1 MKKTIL
7 LSLMA
12 SSLLAEDDGVF
23 MSVGYQIG
31 EAAQMVKNTGE
42 IQKVSN
48 AYENLN
54 NLLTRY
60 NELKQTAS
68 STNSST
74 AQAVDNLKESAS
86 RLKTT
91 PNTANQA
98 VSSALSSA
106 VAMWQVIASNL
117 ANNSLPTDK
126 YNEINTISQSLQ
138 NTLENKNTANNNIT
152 IENDYEQLLTQASTI
167 ISTLQSQCPGIDGGN
182 GKPWG
187 INASGNACNI
197 FGSTFSAINS
207 MINSAK
213 KAAEQ
218 ARRTAPEGPNQQ
230 SAFNSMINSAKKAAE
245 QARRT
250 APEGP
255 NQQSAFTDAD
265 FTKNLNQVSSVI
277 NDTISYLKGDNL
289 ATIYNTLQKTP
300 DSKGFHSL
308 VSRSSYSYSLNE
320 TKYSEFQTTT
330 KEFGHNPFRSVGLI
344 NSQSNNGAMN
354 GVGVQLGYKQFFG
367 KNKFFGIRYYAFFD
381 YNHAYI
387 KSNFFNSASN
397 VFTYGAG
404 SDLLLNFINGGSDKN
419 RKVSFGIFGGIALA
433 GTTWLNNQSANLKIT
448 NSAYSAKINNTNF
461 QFLFNT
467 GLRLQGIHHG
477 VELGV
482 KIPTIN
488 TNYYSFMGAK
498 LAFRRLYSVYF
509 NYVLA
514 Y

>member
-12 SSLLAEDDGVF
+12 SSLLAENDGVF

-31 EAAQMVKNTGE
+31 EAVQQVKNTGE

-68 STNSST
+68 NTNSST
-74 AQAVDNLKESAS
+74 AQAIDNLKESAS

-91 PNTANQA
+91 PNSANQA

-106 VAMWQVIASNL
+106 VGMWQVIASNL
-117 ANNSLPTDK
+117 ASGTLPTSEYEK
-126 YNEINTISQSLQ
+126 LKATSQLLQ
-138 NTLENKNTANNNIT
+138 NTLENKNNNLK
-152 IENDYEQLLTQASTI
+152 IENDYDHLLTQASTI

-187 INASGNACNI
+187 INASGNACAI
-197 FGSTFSAINS
+197 FGNTFSAINS
-207 MINSAK
+207 MIDSAK
-213 KAAEQ
+213 KAAAD
-218 ARRTAPEGPNQQ
+218 ARRTSPESQNQP
-230 SAFNSMINSAKKAAE
+230 SAFNN
-245 QARRT
+245 
-250 APEGP
+250 
-255 NQQSAFTDAD
+255 AD
-265 FTKNLNQVSSVI
+265 FNKNLNQVSSVI

-300 DSKGFHSL
+300 DSKGFQSL

-320 TKYSEFQTTT
+320 TQYSEFQTTT

-367 KNKFFGIRYYAFFD
+367 KNKFFGIRYYGFFD

-419 RKVSFGIFGGIALA
+419 RKISFGIFGGIALA
-433 GTTWLNNQSANLKIT
+433 GTTWLNSQLVNLKTTTSIY
-448 NSAYSAKINNTNF
+448 NAKINNTNF

-477 VELGV
+477 IELGV

-498 LAFRRLYSVYF
+498 LAYRRLYSVYF

>member
-68 STNSST
+68 NTDSST
-74 AQAVDNLKESAS
+74 AQAIDNLKESAN

-138 NTLENKNTANNNIT
+138 NTLENKNIANNNIT
-152 IENDYEQLLTQASTI
+152 IENDYDQLLTQASTI
-167 ISTLQSQCPGIDGGN
+167 INTLQSQCPGIDGGN

-197 FGSTFSAINS
+197 FGNTFNAITS
-207 MINSAK
+207 MIDSAK
-213 KAAEQ
+213 KAAAES
-218 ARRTAPEGPNQQ
+218 RRTNDPSQG
-230 SAFNSMINSAKKAAE
+230 
-245 QARRT
+245 T
-250 APEGP
+250 
-255 NQQSAFTDAD
+255 NQQSAFTDAN

-277 NDTISYLKGDNL
+277 NDTISYLKGENL

-300 DSKGFHSL
+300 GSKGFQSL

-320 TKYSEFQTTT
+320 TQYSQFQTTT

-419 RKVSFGIFGGIALA
+419 RKISFGIFGGIALA
-433 GTTWLNNQSANLKIT
+433 GTTWLNSQFVNLKTTTSIY
-448 NSAYSAKINNTNF
+448 NAKINNTNF

>member
-12 SSLLAEDDGVF
+12 SSLLAENDGVF

-31 EAAQMVKNTGE
+31 EAVQQVKNTGE

-68 STNSST
+68 NTDSST
-74 AQAVDNLKESAS
+74 AQAINNLKESAS

-91 PNTANQA
+91 PNSANQA

-106 VAMWQVIASNL
+106 VGMWQVIASNL

-126 YNEINTISQSLQ
+126 YNEINAISQLLQ
-138 NTLENKNTANNNIT
+138 NTLENKNNDLT
-152 IENDYEQLLTQASTI
+152 IGNDYEHLLTQASTI
-167 ISTLQSQCPGIDGGN
+167 INTLQSQCPGIDGGN

-187 INASGNACNI
+187 INASGNACTI
-197 FGSTFSAINS
+197 FGNTFSAITS
-207 MINSAK
+207 MIDSAK
-213 KAAEQ
+213 KAAAE
-218 ARRTAPEGPNQQ
+218 ARRTDPSQPQNQQ
-230 SAFNSMINSAKKAAE
+230 N
-245 QARRT
+245 
-250 APEGP
+250 
-255 NQQSAFTDAD
+255 AFTNAD
-265 FTKNLNQVSSVI
+265 FNKNLNQVSSVI

-320 TKYSEFQTTT
+320 TQYSQFQTTT

-344 NSQSNNGAMN
+344 NSQINNGAMN

-419 RKVSFGIFGGIALA
+419 RKISFGIFGGIALA
-433 GTTWLNNQSANLKIT
+433 GTTWLNSQLVNLKTTTSI
-448 NSAYSAKINNTNF
+448 YSAKINNTNF

-498 LAFRRLYSVYF
+498 LAYRRLYSVYF

>member
-12 SSLLAEDDGVF
+12 SSLFAENDGVF
-23 MSVGYQIG
+23 LSVGYQIG
-31 EAAQMVKNTGE
+31 EAVQQVKNTGE

-68 STNSST
+68 NTDSST
-74 AQAVDNLKESAS
+74 TQAIDNLKESAS

-117 ANNSLPTDK
+117 ASGTLPTDK
-126 YNEINTISQSLQ
+126 YNQINAISQLLQ
-138 NTLENKNTANNNIT
+138 NTLENKNNDLT
-152 IENDYEQLLTQASTI
+152 IGNDYDQLLTQASTI
-167 ISTLQSQCPGIDGGN
+167 ITTLQNQCPGIDGGN

-197 FGSTFSAINS
+197 FGNTFNAINS
-207 MINSAK
+207 MIDSAK
-213 KAAEQ
+213 KAAAQ
-218 ARRTAPEGPNQQ
+218 SRRTDPSQPNQ
-230 SAFNSMINSAKKAAE
+230 SN
-245 QARRT
+245 T
-250 APEGP
+250 
-255 NQQSAFTDAD
+255 FTDAD
-265 FTKNLNQVSSVI
+265 FNKNLNQVSSVI

-289 ATIYNTLQKTP
+289 ATIYNTIQKTP
-300 DSKGFHSL
+300 GSKGFQSL
-308 VSRSSYSYSLNE
+308 VSRSSHSYSLNQ
-320 TKYSEFQTTT
+320 TQYSEFQTTT

-387 KSNFFNSASN
+387 KSSFFNSASN
-397 VFTYGAG
+397 VFTYGTG
-404 SDLLLNFINGGSDKN
+404 SDLLLNFINGGSNQN
-419 RKVSFGIFGGIALA
+419 RKISFGIFGGIALA
-433 GTTWLNNQSANLKIT
+433 GTTWLNSQFVNLKTTTSI
-448 NSAYSAKINNTNF
+448 YSAKINNTNF

-498 LAFRRLYSVYF
+498 LAYRRLYSVYF

>member
-7 LSLMA
+7 LSLMV

-68 STNSST
+68 NTDSST
-74 AQAVDNLKESAS
+74 AQAINNLKESAS
-86 RLKTT
+86 RLKTA
-91 PNTANQA
+91 PNTAKEA

-106 VAMWQVIASNL
+106 VGMWQVIASNL
-117 ANNSLPTDK
+117 ANNSLSSSEYEKLKAT
-126 YNEINTISQSLQ
+126 SQLLQ
-138 NTLENKNTANNNIT
+138 NTLENKNAANNNTT
-152 IENDYEQLLTQASTI
+152 IDNDASKLLDDAKTI
-167 ISTLQSQCPGIDGGN
+167 INTLQSQCPGIDGGN

-197 FGSTFSAINS
+197 FGNTFNAITS
-207 MINSAK
+207 MIDSAK

-218 ARRTAPEGPNQQ
+218 FRRTDPSQGANQQ
-230 SAFNSMINSAKKAAE
+230 NAFSN
-245 QARRT
+245 
-250 APEGP
+250 
-255 NQQSAFTDAD
+255 AD
-265 FTKNLNQVSSVI
+265 FNQNLNQVSSVI

-289 ATIYNTLQKTP
+289 ETIYNAIQKTP
-300 DSKGFHSL
+300 NSKGFQGL

-320 TKYSEFQTTT
+320 TKYSQFQTTT

-367 KNKFFGIRYYAFFD
+367 KSKFFGIRYYAFFD

-404 SDLLLNFINGGSDKN
+404 SDLLLNFINGGSNQN

-433 GTTWLNNQSANLKIT
+433 GTTWLNNQSANLKASSY
-448 NSAYSAKINNTNF
+448 NAKTNNTNF

-498 LAFRRLYSVYF
+498 LAYRRLYSVYF

>member
-12 SSLLAEDDGVF
+12 SSLLAENDGVF

-31 EAAQMVKNTGE
+31 EAVQQVKNTGE

-68 STNSST
+68 NTDSST
-74 AQAVDNLKESAS
+74 TQAINNLKESAS

-91 PNTANQA
+91 PNSANQA

-106 VAMWQVIASNL
+106 VGMWQVIASNL
-117 ANNSLPTDK
+117 ASGTLPTNK
-126 YNEINTISQSLQ
+126 YNEINAISQLLQ
-138 NTLENKNTANNNIT
+138 NTLENKNNELT
-152 IENDYEQLLTQASTI
+152 IGNDYEHLLTQASTI
-167 ISTLQSQCPGIDGGN
+167 INTLQSQCPGIDGGN

-187 INASGNACNI
+187 INASGNACAI
-197 FGSTFSAINS
+197 FGNTFSAITS
-207 MINSAK
+207 MIDSAK
-213 KAAEQ
+213 KAAAE
-218 ARRTAPEGPNQQ
+218 ARRTSPEGPNQQ
-230 SAFNSMINSAKKAAE
+230 N
-245 QARRT
+245 
-250 APEGP
+250 
-255 NQQSAFTDAD
+255 AFTNAD
-265 FTKNLNQVSSVI
+265 FNKNLNQVSSVI

-300 DSKGFHSL
+300 GSKGFHSL

-320 TKYSEFQTTT
+320 TQYSQFQTTT

-367 KNKFFGIRYYAFFD
+367 KNKFFGIRYYGFFD
-381 YNHAYI
+381 YNYAYI

-448 NSAYSAKINNTNF
+448 TSAYSAKINNTNF

-477 VELGV
+477 IELGV

-498 LAFRRLYSVYF
+498 LAYRRLYSVYF

>member
-68 STNSST
+68 NTDSST
-74 AQAVDNLKESAS
+74 AQAIDNLKESAN

-117 ANNSLPTDK
+117 ANGTLPTDK

-138 NTLENKNTANNNIT
+138 NTLENKNTANNNTT
-152 IENDYEQLLTQASTI
+152 IENDYDQLLTQASTI
-167 ISTLQSQCPGIDGGN
+167 INTLQSQCPGIDGGN

-197 FGSTFSAINS
+197 FGNTFNAITS
-207 MINSAK
+207 MIDSAK
-213 KAAEQ
+213 KAAAQ
-218 ARRTAPEGPNQQ
+218 FRRTDPSQGTNQPN
-230 SAFNSMINSAKKAAE
+230 
-245 QARRT
+245 T
-250 APEGP
+250 
-255 NQQSAFTDAD
+255 FTNAD
-265 FTKNLNQVSSVI
+265 FNKNLNQVSSVI
-277 NDTISYLKGDNL
+277 NDTISYLKGENL
-289 ATIYNTLQKTP
+289 ATIYNALQKTP
-300 DSKGFHSL
+300 GSKGFQSL

-330 KEFGHNPFRSVGLI
+330 KEFGNNPFRSVGLI

-419 RKVSFGIFGGIALA
+419 RKISFGIFGGIALA

>member
-12 SSLLAEDDGVF
+12 SSLLAENDGVF

-68 STNSST
+68 NTDSST
-74 AQAVDNLKESAS
+74 AQAIDNLKESAS

-91 PNTANQA
+91 PNTPNQA

-106 VAMWQVIASNL
+106 VGMWQVIASNL
-117 ANNSLPTDK
+117 ASGTLPTDK
-126 YNEINTISQSLQ
+126 YNEINAISQLLQ
-138 NTLENKNTANNNIT
+138 NTLENKNTANNNTT
-152 IENDYEQLLTQASTI
+152 IDNDASKLLDDAKTI

-187 INASGNACNI
+187 INASGNACTI
-197 FGSTFSAINS
+197 FGNTFSAINS
-207 MINSAK
+207 MIDSAK

-218 ARRTAPEGPNQQ
+218 FRRTDPSQPQNQQ
-230 SAFNSMINSAKKAAE
+230 SASPVIDAN
-245 QARRT
+245 
-250 APEGP
+250 
-255 NQQSAFTDAD
+255 FTN
-265 FTKNLNQVSSVI
+265 NLNQVSSVI
-277 NDTISYLKGDNL
+277 EKTISYLKGDNL
-289 ATIYNTLQKTP
+289 ETIYNAIQKTP
-300 DSKGFHSL
+300 NSKGFHSL

-320 TKYSEFQTTT
+320 TQYSQFQTTT

-367 KNKFFGIRYYAFFD
+367 KNKFFGIRYYGFFD
-381 YNHAYI
+381 YNYAYI

-433 GTTWLNNQSANLKIT
+433 GTTWLNNQSANLKTTTSI
-448 NSAYSAKINNTNF
+448 YSAKINNTNF

-477 VELGV
+477 IELGV

-498 LAFRRLYSVYF
+498 LAYRRLYSLYL

>member
-12 SSLLAEDDGVF
+12 SSLLAENDGVF

-42 IQKVSN
+42 IQKISN

-68 STNSST
+68 NTNSST
-74 AQAVDNLKESAS
+74 AQAIDNLKESAN

-117 ANNSLPTDK
+117 ANNSLPTSE
-126 YNEINTISQSLQ
+126 YNKINAISQLLQ
-138 NTLENKNTANNNIT
+138 NTLENKNTANNNTT
-152 IENDYEQLLTQASTI
+152 IDNDASKLLDDAKTI
-167 ISTLQSQCPGIDGGN
+167 ISTLQSQCPSVDGGN

-197 FGSTFSAINS
+197 FGNTFSAINS
-207 MINSAK
+207 MIDSAK
-213 KAAEQ
+213 KAAAES
-218 ARRTAPEGPNQQ
+218 RRTNDPSQG
-230 SAFNSMINSAKKAAE
+230 
-245 QARRT
+245 T
-250 APEGP
+250 
-255 NQQSAFTDAD
+255 NQQSAFTDAN

-277 NDTISYLKGDNL
+277 NDTISYLKGENL

-300 DSKGFHSL
+300 GSKGFQGL

-320 TKYSEFQTTT
+320 TKYSQFQTTT
-330 KEFGHNPFRSVGLI
+330 KEFGNNPFRSVGLI

-387 KSNFFNSASN
+387 KSDFFNSASN

-498 LAFRRLYSVYF
+498 LAYRRLYSVYF

>member
-12 SSLLAEDDGVF
+12 SSLFAEDDGAY

-60 NELKQTAS
+60 NELKQTA
-68 STNSST
+68 TNTDSST
-74 AQAVDNLKESAS
+74 AQAIDNLKESAS

-106 VAMWQVIASNL
+106 VGMWQVIASNL
-117 ANNSLPTDK
+117 ANNSLSTDK
-126 YNEINTISQSLQ
+126 YDKINAISQLLQ
-138 NTLENKNTANNNIT
+138 NTLENKNNDLT
-152 IENDYEQLLTQASTI
+152 IGNDYEHLLTQAGTI
-167 ISTLQSQCPGIDGGN
+167 ITTLQSQCPSVDGDN

-187 INASGNACNI
+187 INASGNACAI
-197 FGSTFSAINS
+197 FGNTFNAITS
-207 MINSAK
+207 MIDSAK
-213 KAAEQ
+213 KAAAE
-218 ARRTAPEGPNQQ
+218 ARRTAPESPNQQ
-230 SAFNSMINSAKKAAE
+230 SAFNN
-245 QARRT
+245 
-250 APEGP
+250 
-255 NQQSAFTDAD
+255 AD

-289 ATIYNTLQKTP
+289 ETIYNAIQKTP
-300 DSKGFHSL
+300 NSKGFQSL

-320 TKYSEFQTTT
+320 TQYSQFQTTT

-367 KNKFFGIRYYAFFD
+367 KNKFFGIRYYGFFD
-381 YNHAYI
+381 YNYAYI

-404 SDLLLNFINGGSDKN
+404 SDLLLNFINGGSDRN

-477 VELGV
+477 IELGV

-498 LAFRRLYSVYF
+498 LAYRRLYSLYL

>member
-7 LSLMA
+7 LSLMV
-12 SSLLAEDDGVF
+12 SSLLAENDGVF

-31 EAAQMVKNTGE
+31 EAVQQVKNTGE

-68 STNSST
+68 NTNSST
-74 AQAVDNLKESAS
+74 TQAIDNLKESAS

-91 PNTANQA
+91 PNSANQA

-106 VAMWQVIASNL
+106 VGMWQVIASNL
-117 ANNSLPTDK
+117 ANNSLSTSEYDK
-126 YNEINTISQSLQ
+126 INAISQLLQ
-138 NTLENKNTANNNIT
+138 NTLNKNNELT
-152 IENDYEQLLTQASTI
+152 IGNDYDQLLTQASTI
-167 ISTLQSQCPGIDGGN
+167 INTLQSQCPGIDGGN

-187 INASGNACNI
+187 INASGNACAI
-197 FGSTFSAINS
+197 FGNTFNAINS
-207 MINSAK
+207 MIDSAK
-213 KAAEQ
+213 KAAAN
-218 ARRTAPEGPNQQ
+218 ARRTSPEHPNQQ
-230 SAFNSMINSAKKAAE
+230 NVFNN
-245 QARRT
+245 
-250 APEGP
+250 
-255 NQQSAFTDAD
+255 AD
-265 FTKNLNQVSSVI
+265 FNKNLNQVSSVI

-320 TKYSEFQTTT
+320 TQYSQFQTTT

-381 YNHAYI
+381 YNYAYI

-498 LAFRRLYSVYF
+498 LAYRRLYSLYL

>member
-12 SSLLAEDDGVF
+12 SSLFAEDDGAY

-68 STNSST
+68 NTNSST
-74 AQAVDNLKESAS
+74 AQAIDNLKESAN

-106 VAMWQVIASNL
+106 VGMWQVIASNL
-117 ANNSLPTDK
+117 ANNSLSTSEYDK
-126 YNEINTISQSLQ
+126 INAISQLLQ
-138 NTLENKNTANNNIT
+138 NTLENKNNNLT
-152 IENDYEQLLTQASTI
+152 IGNDYEHLLTQAGTI
-167 ISTLQSQCPGIDGGN
+167 INTLQSQCPGIDGGN

-187 INASGNACNI
+187 INASGNACAI
-197 FGSTFSAINS
+197 FGNTFNAINS
-207 MINSAK
+207 MIDSAK
-213 KAAEQ
+213 KAAAD
-218 ARRTAPEGPNQQ
+218 ARRTSPE
-230 SAFNSMINSAKKAAE
+230 S
-245 QARRT
+245 
-250 APEGP
+250 P
-255 NQQSAFTDAD
+255 NQQSAFTNAD
-265 FTKNLNQVSSVI
+265 FNKNLNQVSSVI

-289 ATIYNTLQKTP
+289 ETIYNAIQKTP
-300 DSKGFHSL
+300 NSKGFQSL

-320 TKYSEFQTTT
+320 TQYSQFQTTT

-367 KNKFFGIRYYAFFD
+367 KNKFFGIRYYGFFD
-381 YNHAYI
+381 YNYAYI

-404 SDLLLNFINGGSDKN
+404 SDLLLNFINGGSDRN

-477 VELGV
+477 IELGV

-498 LAFRRLYSVYF
+498 LAYRRLYSLYL

>member
-7 LSLMA
+7 LSLMV
-12 SSLLAEDDGVF
+12 SSLLAENDGVF

-31 EAAQMVKNTGE
+31 EAVQQVKNTGE

-68 STNSST
+68 NTNSST
-74 AQAVDNLKESAS
+74 AQAIDNLKESAS

-117 ANNSLPTDK
+117 ASGTLPTSEYDK
-126 YNEINTISQSLQ
+126 IKATSQLLQ
-138 NTLENKNTANNNIT
+138 NTLENKNNDLT
-152 IENDYEQLLTQASTI
+152 IGNDYEHLLTQAGTI
-167 ISTLQSQCPGIDGGN
+167 ITTLQSQCPGIDGGN

-197 FGSTFSAINS
+197 FGNTFNAINS

-213 KAAEQ
+213 KAAAD
-218 ARRTAPEGPNQQ
+218 ARRTAPEGPNQ
-230 SAFNSMINSAKKAAE
+230 
-245 QARRT
+245 
-250 APEGP
+250 P
-255 NQQSAFTDAD
+255 SAFTNAD

-277 NDTISYLKGDNL
+277 DDTISYLKGDNL

-300 DSKGFHSL
+300 DSKGFQSL
-308 VSRSSYSYSLNE
+308 VSRSSYSYSINE
-320 TKYSEFQTTT
+320 TQYSQFQTTT

-433 GTTWLNNQSANLKIT
+433 GTTWLNSQLVNLKTTTSIY
-448 NSAYSAKINNTNF
+448 NAKINNTNF

>member
-7 LSLMA
+7 LSLMI
-12 SSLLAEDDGVF
+12 SSLFAEDDGAY

-68 STNSST
+68 NTDSST
-74 AQAVDNLKESAS
+74 AQAIDNLEKSAS

-106 VAMWQVIASNL
+106 VGMWQVIASNL
-117 ANNSLPTDK
+117 ANNSLSTSE
-126 YNEINTISQSLQ
+126 YNKINAISQLLQ
-138 NTLENKNTANNNIT
+138 NTLENKNNGLK
-152 IENDYEQLLTQASTI
+152 IENDYDQLLTQASTI

-182 GKPWG
+182 GTPWG
-187 INASGNACNI
+187 INASGNACAI
-197 FGSTFSAINS
+197 FGNTFSAITS
-207 MINSAK
+207 MIDSAK
-213 KAAEQ
+213 KAAAE
-218 ARRTAPEGPNQQ
+218 ARRTSPEGPNQQ
-230 SAFNSMINSAKKAAE
+230 N
-245 QARRT
+245 
-250 APEGP
+250 
-255 NQQSAFTDAD
+255 AFTNAD

-289 ATIYNTLQKTP
+289 ETIYNTIQKTP
-300 DSKGFHSL
+300 NSKRFQSL

-320 TKYSEFQTTT
+320 TQYSQFQTTT

-367 KNKFFGIRYYAFFD
+367 KNKFFGIRYYGFFD
-381 YNHAYI
+381 YNYAYI

-404 SDLLLNFINGGSDKN
+404 SDLLLNFINGGSDRN

-477 VELGV
+477 IELGV

-498 LAFRRLYSVYF
+498 LAYRRLYSLYL

>member
-7 LSLMA
+7 LSLVA
-12 SSLLAEDDGVF
+12 SSLFAENDGVF

-42 IQKVSN
+42 IQKLSDT
-48 AYENLN
+48 YENLD

-60 NELKQTAS
+60 NELKQTATNTDS
-68 STNSST
+68 STT
-74 AQAVDNLKESAS
+74 QAINNLKQSAD

-106 VAMWQVIASNL
+106 VGMWQVIASNL
-117 ANNSLPTDK
+117 ANGTLSTSEYDK
-126 YNEINTISQSLQ
+126 INAISQLLQ
-138 NTLENKNTANNNIT
+138 NTLENKNNDLK
-152 IENDYEQLLTQASTI
+152 IENDYDQLLTQASTI

-187 INASGNACNI
+187 INASGNACTI
-197 FGSTFSAINS
+197 FGNTFNAINS
-207 MINSAK
+207 MISSAK
-213 KAAEQ
+213 KAAAE
-218 ARRTAPEGPNQQ
+218 ARRTSPDNQNTPT
-230 SAFNSMINSAKKAAE
+230 AIN
-245 QARRT
+245 
-250 APEGP
+250 P
-255 NQQSAFTDAD
+255 D

-300 DSKGFHSL
+300 DSKGFQSL

-320 TKYSEFQTTT
+320 TQYSQFQTTT

-419 RKVSFGIFGGIALA
+419 RKISFGIFGGIALA
-433 GTTWLNNQSANLKIT
+433 GTTWLNSQLVNLKTTTSIY
-448 NSAYSAKINNTNF
+448 NAKINNTNF

-477 VELGV
+477 IELGV

-488 TNYYSFMGAK
+488 TNYYSFLGAK
-498 LAFRRLYSVYF
+498 LAYRRLYSVYL

>member
-7 LSLMA
+7 LPLMA
-12 SSLLAEDDGVF
+12 SSLLAENDGVF

-31 EAAQMVKNTGE
+31 EAVQQVKNTGE

-68 STNSST
+68 NTNSST
-74 AQAVDNLKESAS
+74 AQAIDNLKESAK

-91 PNTANQA
+91 PNSANQA

-106 VAMWQVIASNL
+106 VGMWQVIASNL
-117 ANNSLPTDK
+117 ANGTLPTDK
-126 YNEINTISQSLQ
+126 YNEINAISQLLQ
-138 NTLENKNTANNNIT
+138 NTLENKNNNTT
-152 IENDYEQLLTQASTI
+152 IDNDYEHLLTQANTI

-187 INASGNACNI
+187 INASGNACAI
-197 FGSTFSAINS
+197 FGNTFSAINS
-207 MINSAK
+207 MIDSAK
-213 KAAEQ
+213 KAAAD
-218 ARRTAPEGPNQQ
+218 ARRTDPENPNQP
-230 SAFNSMINSAKKAAE
+230 STFNN
-245 QARRT
+245 
-250 APEGP
+250 
-255 NQQSAFTDAD
+255 AD
-265 FTKNLNQVSSVI
+265 FNKNLNQVSGVI

-300 DSKGFHSL
+300 DSKGFQSL
-308 VSRSSYSYSLNE
+308 VSRSSYSYSINE
-320 TKYSEFQTTT
+320 TQYSEFQTTT

-419 RKVSFGIFGGIALA
+419 RKISFGIFGGIALA

-498 LAFRRLYSVYF
+498 LAYRRLYSVYF

>member
-7 LSLMA
+7 LPLMA
-12 SSLLAEDDGVF
+12 SSLLAENDGVF

-31 EAAQMVKNTGE
+31 EAVQQVKNTGE

-68 STNSST
+68 NTNSST
-74 AQAVDNLKESAS
+74 AQAIDNLKESAS

-91 PNTANQA
+91 PNSANQA

-106 VAMWQVIASNL
+106 VGMWQVIASNL
-117 ANNSLPTDK
+117 ANNSLSTSE
-126 YNEINTISQSLQ
+126 YNKINAISQLLQ
-138 NTLENKNTANNNIT
+138 NTLENKNNELT
-152 IENDYEQLLTQASTI
+152 IGNDYEHLLGQASTI
-167 ISTLQSQCPGIDGGN
+167 INTLQSQCPGIDGGN

-187 INASGNACNI
+187 INASGNACAI
-197 FGSTFSAINS
+197 FGNTFSAITS
-207 MINSAK
+207 MIDSAK
-213 KAAEQ
+213 EAAEQ
-218 ARRTAPEGPNQQ
+218 FRRTDPSQPQNQ
-230 SAFNSMINSAKKAAE
+230 
-245 QARRT
+245 
-250 APEGP
+250 P
-255 NQQSAFTDAD
+255 SAFTNAD
-265 FTKNLNQVSSVI
+265 FNKNLNQVSSVI

-300 DSKGFHSL
+300 DSKGFQSL

-320 TKYSEFQTTT
+320 TQYSQFQTTT

-381 YNHAYI
+381 YNYAYI

-477 VELGV
+477 IELGV

-498 LAFRRLYSVYF
+498 LAYRRLYSVYF

>member
-7 LSLMA
+7 LSLMV
-12 SSLLAEDDGVF
+12 SYLLAENDGVF

-31 EAAQMVKNTGE
+31 EAVQQVKNTGE

-68 STNSST
+68 NTNSST
-74 AQAVDNLKESAS
+74 AQAIDNLKESAK

-91 PNTANQA
+91 PNSANQA

-106 VAMWQVIASNL
+106 VGMWQVIASNL
-117 ANNSLPTDK
+117 ANNSLSTSEYDK
-126 YNEINTISQSLQ
+126 INAISQLLQ
-138 NTLENKNTANNNIT
+138 NTLENKNNDLK
-152 IENDYEQLLTQASTI
+152 IENDYEHLLTQASTI
-167 ISTLQSQCPGIDGGN
+167 INTLQSQCPGIDGGN

-187 INASGNACNI
+187 INASGNACAI
-197 FGSTFSAINS
+197 FGNTFNAITS
-207 MINSAK
+207 MIDSAK
-213 KAAEQ
+213 KAAAD
-218 ARRTAPEGPNQQ
+218 ARRAAPEGL
-230 SAFNSMINSAKKAAE
+230 
-245 QARRT
+245 
-250 APEGP
+250 
-255 NQQSAFTDAD
+255 NQQSAFTNAD
-265 FTKNLNQVSSVI
+265 FNKNLNQVSSVI

-320 TKYSEFQTTT
+320 TQYSQFQTTT

-367 KNKFFGIRYYAFFD
+367 KNKFFGIRYYGFFD
-381 YNHAYI
+381 YNYAYI

-404 SDLLLNFINGGSDKN
+404 SDLLLNVINGGSDKN

-498 LAFRRLYSVYF
+498 LAYRRLYSVYF

>member
-7 LSLMA
+7 FSLMV

-68 STNSST
+68 NTNSST
-74 AQAVDNLKESAS
+74 AQAIDNLKESAN

-117 ANNSLPTDK
+117 ANNSLPASEYEKLKAT
-126 YNEINTISQSLQ
+126 SQLLQ
-138 NTLENKNTANNNIT
+138 NTLENKNNELT
-152 IENDYEQLLTQASTI
+152 IGNDYDQLLTQASTI
-167 ISTLQSQCPGIDGGN
+167 INTLQSQCPKIDGGN

-197 FGSTFSAINS
+197 FGNTFSAITS

-213 KAAEQ
+213 KTAEQ
-218 ARRTAPEGPNQQ
+218 SRRTDPEKPNQ
-230 SAFNSMINSAKKAAE
+230 
-245 QARRT
+245 
-250 APEGP
+250 P
-255 NQQSAFTDAD
+255 NTFTNAD
-265 FTKNLNQVSSVI
+265 FNKNLNQVSSVI
-277 NDTISYLKGDNL
+277 EKTISYLKGENL
-289 ATIYNTLQKTP
+289 ETIYNTLQKTP
-300 DSKGFHSL
+300 GSKGFQSL

-320 TKYSEFQTTT
+320 TQYSQFQTTT

-404 SDLLLNFINGGSDKN
+404 SDLLLNFINGGSNQN

-433 GTTWLNNQSANLKIT
+433 GTTWLNSQFMNLKTTTSIY
-448 NSAYSAKINNTNF
+448 NAKINNTNF

>member
-12 SSLLAEDDGVF
+12 SSLFAEDDGAF

-68 STNSST
+68 NTNSST
-74 AQAVDNLKESAS
+74 AQAIDNLKESAS

-106 VAMWQVIASNL
+106 VGMWQVIASNL
-117 ANNSLPTDK
+117 ASGTLPTDK
-126 YNEINTISQSLQ
+126 YNQINAISQLLQ
-138 NTLENKNTANNNIT
+138 NTLENKNNDLK
-152 IENDYEQLLTQASTI
+152 IENDYDHLLTQASTI
-167 ISTLQSQCPGIDGGN
+167 INTLQSQCPGIDGGN

-187 INASGNACNI
+187 INASGNACAI
-197 FGSTFSAINS
+197 FGNTFNAITS
-207 MINSAK
+207 MIDSAK
-213 KAAEQ
+213 KAAAE
-218 ARRTAPEGPNQQ
+218 ARRTAPG
-230 SAFNSMINSAKKAAE
+230 
-245 QARRT
+245 
-250 APEGP
+250 GP
-255 NQQSAFTDAD
+255 NQQSAFTNAD

-289 ATIYNTLQKTP
+289 ETIYNTIQKTP
-300 DSKGFHSL
+300 NSKGFQSL

-320 TKYSEFQTTT
+320 TQYSQFQTTT

-367 KNKFFGIRYYAFFD
+367 KNKFFGIRYYGFFD
-381 YNHAYI
+381 YNYAYI

-404 SDLLLNFINGGSDKN
+404 SDLLLNFINGGSDRN

-477 VELGV
+477 IELGV

-498 LAFRRLYSVYF
+498 LAYRRLYSLYL

>member
-7 LSLMA
+7 LPLMA
-12 SSLLAEDDGVF
+12 SSLLAENDGVF

-31 EAAQMVKNTGE
+31 EAVQQVKNTGE

-68 STNSST
+68 NTNSST
-74 AQAVDNLKESAS
+74 AQAIDNLKESAN

-106 VAMWQVIASNL
+106 VGMWQVIASNL
-117 ANNSLPTDK
+117 ANGTLPTDK

-138 NTLENKNTANNNIT
+138 NTLENKNTANNNTT
-152 IENDYEQLLTQASTI
+152 IENDYDQLLTQASTI
-167 ISTLQSQCPGIDGGN
+167 INTLQSQCPGIDGGN

-187 INASGNACNI
+187 INASGNACAI
-197 FGSTFSAINS
+197 FGNTFSAINS
-207 MINSAK
+207 MIDSAK
-213 KAAEQ
+213 KAAAK
-218 ARRTAPEGPNQQ
+218 ARRTAPSQGTNQ
-230 SAFNSMINSAKKAAE
+230 SN
-245 QARRT
+245 T
-250 APEGP
+250 
-255 NQQSAFTDAD
+255 FTDAD
-265 FTKNLNQVSSVI
+265 FNKNLNQVSSVI
-277 NDTISYLKGDNL
+277 NDTISYLKGENL

-300 DSKGFHSL
+300 GSKGFQSL

-330 KEFGHNPFRSVGLI
+330 KEFGNNPFRSVGLI

-419 RKVSFGIFGGIALA
+419 RKISFGIFGGIALA
-433 GTTWLNNQSANLKIT
+433 GTTWLNSQSANLKIT

>member
-12 SSLLAEDDGVF
+12 SSLLAENDGVF

-31 EAAQMVKNTGE
+31 EAVQQVKNTGE

-68 STNSST
+68 NTNSST
-74 AQAVDNLKESAS
+74 AQAIDNLKESAS

-91 PNTANQA
+91 PNSANQA

-106 VAMWQVIASNL
+106 VGMWQVIASNL
-117 ANNSLPTDK
+117 ANGTLPTDK
-126 YNEINTISQSLQ
+126 YNEINAISQLLQ
-138 NTLENKNTANNNIT
+138 NTLENKNNDLK

-167 ISTLQSQCPGIDGGN
+167 INTLQSQCPGIDGGN

-187 INASGNACNI
+187 INASGNACAI
-197 FGSTFSAINS
+197 FGSTFNAINS
-207 MINSAK
+207 MISSAK
-213 KAAEQ
+213 EAAAE
-218 ARRTAPEGPNQQ
+218 ARRTSPEGPNQ
-230 SAFNSMINSAKKAAE
+230 
-245 QARRT
+245 
-250 APEGP
+250 P
-255 NQQSAFTDAD
+255 SAFTNAD

-320 TKYSEFQTTT
+320 TQYSQFQTTT

-433 GTTWLNNQSANLKIT
+433 GTTWLNSQLVNLKTTTSIY
-448 NSAYSAKINNTNF
+448 NAKINNTNF

-477 VELGV
+477 IELGV

-498 LAFRRLYSVYF
+498 LAYRRLYSVYF

>member
-7 LSLMA
+7 LPLMA
-12 SSLLAEDDGVF
+12 SSLFAENDGVF

-31 EAAQMVKNTGE
+31 EAVQQVKNTGE

-48 AYENLN
+48 TYENLN

-68 STNSST
+68 NTDSST
-74 AQAVDNLKESAS
+74 AQAIDNLKESAN
-86 RLKTT
+86 RLKMT
-91 PNTANQA
+91 PNSANQA
-98 VSSALSSA
+98 VSQALSSA
-106 VAMWQVIASNL
+106 VGMWQVIASNL
-117 ANNSLPTDK
+117 ANNSLSASEYEKLKAT
-126 YNEINTISQSLQ
+126 SQLLQ
-138 NTLENKNTANNNIT
+138 NTLENKNTANNNTT
-152 IENDYEQLLTQASTI
+152 IDNDYEQLLTQASTI
-167 ISTLQSQCPGIDGGN
+167 ISTLQTQCPGIDGGN

-187 INASGNACNI
+187 INASGNACAI
-197 FGSTFSAINS
+197 FGSTFNAITS
-207 MINSAK
+207 MIDSAK

-218 ARRTAPEGPNQQ
+218 ARRTSPEAPNQ
-230 SAFNSMINSAKKAAE
+230 
-245 QARRT
+245 
-250 APEGP
+250 P
-255 NQQSAFTDAD
+255 SAFTNAD

-300 DSKGFHSL
+300 GSKGLNL

-320 TKYSEFQTTT
+320 TQYSEFQTTT

-344 NSQSNNGAMN
+344 NFQSSNGAMN

-433 GTTWLNNQSANLKIT
+433 GTTWLNSQSANLKIT

-477 VELGV
+477 IELGV

-498 LAFRRLYSVYF
+498 LAYRRLYSVYF

>member
-12 SSLLAEDDGVF
+12 SSLLAENDGVF

-31 EAAQMVKNTGE
+31 EAVQQVKNTGE

-68 STNSST
+68 NTNSST
-74 AQAVDNLKESAS
+74 AQAIDNLKESAS

-106 VAMWQVIASNL
+106 VGMWQVIASNL
-117 ANNSLPTDK
+117 ASGTLPTDK
-126 YNEINTISQSLQ
+126 YNKINAISQLLQ
-138 NTLENKNTANNNIT
+138 NTLENKNNDLKV
-152 IENDYEQLLTQASTI
+152 ENDYDHLLTQASTI
-167 ISTLQSQCPGIDGGN
+167 INTLQTQCPGIDGGN

-197 FGSTFSAINS
+197 FGSTFNAINS
-207 MINSAK
+207 MIDSAK

-218 ARRTAPEGPNQQ
+218 FRRTDPSQPQNQQ
-230 SAFNSMINSAKKAAE
+230 N
-245 QARRT
+245 
-250 APEGP
+250 
-255 NQQSAFTDAD
+255 AFTNAD
-265 FTKNLNQVSSVI
+265 FNKNLNQVSSVI

-289 ATIYNTLQKTP
+289 ETIYNTLQKTP

-320 TKYSEFQTTT
+320 TQYSQFQTTT

-433 GTTWLNNQSANLKIT
+433 GTTWLNSQFMNLKTTTSIY
-448 NSAYSAKINNTNF
+448 NAKINNTNF

-498 LAFRRLYSVYF
+498 LAYRRLYSVYF

>member
-12 SSLLAEDDGVF
+12 SSLLAENDGVF

-31 EAAQMVKNTGE
+31 EAVQQVKNTGE

-68 STNSST
+68 STDSST
-74 AQAVDNLKESAS
+74 AQAINNLKESAS

-106 VAMWQVIASNL
+106 VGMWQVIASNL
-117 ANNSLPTDK
+117 ANGTLPTDK
-126 YNEINTISQSLQ
+126 YNEINTISQLLQ
-138 NTLENKNTANNNIT
+138 NTLENKNNELT
-152 IENDYEQLLTQASTI
+152 IANDYDQLLGQAKTI

-197 FGSTFSAINS
+197 FGNTFSAINS
-207 MINSAK
+207 MIDSAK
-213 KAAEQ
+213 KAAAE
-218 ARRTAPEGPNQQ
+218 ARRTSPENLNQ
-230 SAFNSMINSAKKAAE
+230 
-245 QARRT
+245 
-250 APEGP
+250 P
-255 NQQSAFTDAD
+255 SAFTDAD
-265 FTKNLNQVSSVI
+265 FNKNLNQVSSVI

-300 DSKGFHSL
+300 DSKGFQSL

-320 TKYSEFQTTT
+320 TQYSQFQTTT

-344 NSQSNNGAMN
+344 NSQSDNGAMN

-387 KSNFFNSASN
+387 KSDFFNSASN

-419 RKVSFGIFGGIALA
+419 RKISFGIFGGIALA
-433 GTTWLNNQSANLKIT
+433 GTTWLNSQFVNLKTTTSIY
-448 NSAYSAKINNTNF
+448 NAKINNTNF

-477 VELGV
+477 IELGV

-498 LAFRRLYSVYF
+498 LAYRRLYSVYF

>member
-7 LSLMA
+7 LSLMV

-31 EAAQMVKNTGE
+31 EAVQQVKNTGE

-68 STNSST
+68 NTDSST
-74 AQAVDNLKESAS
+74 AQAIDNLKESAS

-106 VAMWQVIASNL
+106 VGMWQVIASNL
-117 ANNSLPTDK
+117 ASGTLPTDK
-126 YNEINTISQSLQ
+126 YNQINAISQLLQ
-138 NTLENKNTANNNIT
+138 NTLENKNNDLT
-152 IENDYEQLLTQASTI
+152 IANDYEQLLTQASTI
-167 ISTLQSQCPGIDGGN
+167 INTLQSQCPGIDGGN

-187 INASGNACNI
+187 INASGNACTI
-197 FGSTFSAINS
+197 FGSTFSAITS
-207 MINSAK
+207 MIDSAK
-213 KAAEQ
+213 KAAAE
-218 ARRTAPEGPNQQ
+218 ARRTSPDNQNTPT
-230 SAFNSMINSAKKAAE
+230 AIN
-245 QARRT
+245 
-250 APEGP
+250 P
-255 NQQSAFTDAD
+255 D

-300 DSKGFHSL
+300 DSKGFQSL

-320 TKYSEFQTTT
+320 TQYSQFQTTT

-433 GTTWLNNQSANLKIT
+433 GTTWLNSQLVNLKTTTSI
-448 NSAYSAKINNTNF
+448 YSAKINNTNF

-498 LAFRRLYSVYF
+498 LAYRRLYSVYF

>member
-7 LSLMA
+7 LSLMV

-31 EAAQMVKNTGE
+31 EATQMVKNTGE

-68 STNSST
+68 NTNSST
-74 AQAVDNLKESAS
+74 AQAIDNLKESAN

-117 ANNSLPTDK
+117 ANNSLPASEYEKLKAT
-126 YNEINTISQSLQ
+126 SQLLQ
-138 NTLENKNTANNNIT
+138 NTLENKNTANNNTT
-152 IENDYEQLLTQASTI
+152 IDNDASKLLDDAKTI
-167 ISTLQSQCPGIDGGN
+167 INTLQSQCPKIDGGN

-197 FGSTFSAINS
+197 FGNTFNAITS

-213 KAAEQ
+213 KAAAES
-218 ARRTAPEGPNQQ
+218 RRTNDPSQN
-230 SAFNSMINSAKKAAE
+230 
-245 QARRT
+245 T
-250 APEGP
+250 
-255 NQQSAFTDAD
+255 NQQSAFTDAN

-277 NDTISYLKGDNL
+277 NDTISYLKGENL

-300 DSKGFHSL
+300 GSKGFQSL

-320 TKYSEFQTTT
+320 TQYSEFQTTT
-330 KEFGHNPFRSVGLI
+330 KEFGNNPFRSVGLI

-404 SDLLLNFINGGSDKN
+404 SDLLLNLINGGSNQN
-419 RKVSFGIFGGIALA
+419 RKISFGIFGGIALA
-433 GTTWLNNQSANLKIT
+433 GTTWLNSQFVNLKTTTSIY
-448 NSAYSAKINNTNF
+448 NAKINNTNF

>member
-1 MKKTIL
+1 
-7 LSLMA
+7 MA
-12 SSLLAEDDGVF
+12 SSLLAENDGVF

-31 EAAQMVKNTGE
+31 EAVQQVKNTGE

-68 STNSST
+68 STDSST
-74 AQAVDNLKESAS
+74 AQAIDNLKESAS

-91 PNTANQA
+91 PNSANQA

-106 VAMWQVIASNL
+106 VGMWQVIASNL
-117 ANNSLPTDK
+117 ANNSLSTSEYDK
-126 YNEINTISQSLQ
+126 INAISQLLQ
-138 NTLENKNTANNNIT
+138 NTLENKNNDLT
-152 IENDYEQLLTQASTI
+152 IRNDYEHLLTQASTI
-167 ISTLQSQCPGIDGGN
+167 INTLQSQCPGIDGGN

-187 INASGNACNI
+187 INASGNACAI
-197 FGSTFSAINS
+197 FGSTFNAITS
-207 MINSAK
+207 MIDSAK

-218 ARRTAPEGPNQQ
+218 ARR
-230 SAFNSMINSAKKAAE
+230 I
-245 QARRT
+245 

-320 TKYSEFQTTT
+320 TQYSQFQTTT

-498 LAFRRLYSVYF
+498 LAYRRLYSVYF

>member
-7 LSLMA
+7 LSLMV
-12 SSLLAEDDGVF
+12 SSLLAENDGVF

-31 EAAQMVKNTGE
+31 EAVQQVKNTGE

-68 STNSST
+68 NTNSST
-74 AQAVDNLKESAS
+74 AQAIDNLKESAN

-91 PNTANQA
+91 PNSANQA

-106 VAMWQVIASNL
+106 VGMWQVIASNL
-117 ANNSLPTDK
+117 ASGTLSTDK
-126 YNEINTISQSLQ
+126 YNEINAISQLLQ
-138 NTLENKNTANNNIT
+138 NTLENKNTANNNTT
-152 IENDYEQLLTQASTI
+152 IDNDYEHLLTQASTI
-167 ISTLQSQCPGIDGGN
+167 ITTLQTQCPGIDGGN

-187 INASGNACNI
+187 INASGNACAI
-197 FGSTFSAINS
+197 FGSTFSAITS
-207 MINSAK
+207 MIDSAK
-213 KAAEQ
+213 KAAAD
-218 ARRTAPEGPNQQ
+218 ARRAAPEGPNQPN
-230 SAFNSMINSAKKAAE
+230 AFNN
-245 QARRT
+245 
-250 APEGP
+250 
-255 NQQSAFTDAD
+255 AD
-265 FTKNLNQVSSVI
+265 FNKNLNQVSSVI

-320 TKYSEFQTTT
+320 TQYSQFQTTT

-344 NSQSNNGAMN
+344 NSQINNGAMN

-433 GTTWLNNQSANLKIT
+433 GTTWLNSQFMNLKTT
-448 NSAYSAKINNTNF
+448 NSTYSAKINNTNF

-498 LAFRRLYSVYF
+498 LAYRRLYSVYF

>member
-7 LSLMA
+7 LSLMV

-68 STNSST
+68 NTNSST
-74 AQAVDNLKESAS
+74 AQAINNLKESAS

-91 PNTANQA
+91 PNNANQA

-106 VAMWQVIASNL
+106 VGMWQVIASNL
-117 ANNSLPTDK
+117 ANNSLSASEYEKLKAT
-126 YNEINTISQSLQ
+126 SQLLQ
-138 NTLENKNTANNNIT
+138 NTLENKNTANNNTT
-152 IENDYEQLLTQASTI
+152 IENDYEHLLTQASTI
-167 ISTLQSQCPGIDGGN
+167 INTLQSQCPKIDGGN

-197 FGSTFSAINS
+197 FGNTFSAITN

-213 KAAEQ
+213 EAAAQ
-218 ARRTAPEGPNQQ
+218 SRRTDPSQGAQN
-230 SAFNSMINSAKKAAE
+230 
-245 QARRT
+245 T
-250 APEGP
+250 
-255 NQQSAFTDAD
+255 FTNAD
-265 FTKNLNQVSSVI
+265 FNKNLKEVSSVI

-289 ATIYNTLQKTP
+289 ETIYNTLQKTP
-300 DSKGFHSL
+300 NSKGFQSL

-404 SDLLLNFINGGSDKN
+404 SDLLLNFINGGSNQN
-419 RKVSFGIFGGIALA
+419 RKISFGIFGGIALA
-433 GTTWLNNQSANLKIT
+433 GTTWLNSQFVNLKTTTSI
-448 NSAYSAKINNTNF
+448 YSAKINNTNF

>member
-1 MKKTIL
+1 MKKMKKTIL

-12 SSLLAEDDGVF
+12 SSLLAENDGVF

-31 EAAQMVKNTGE
+31 EAVQQVKNTGE

-68 STNSST
+68 STDSST
-74 AQAVDNLKESAS
+74 IQAIDNLKESAS
-86 RLKTT
+86 RLKTA
-91 PNTANQA
+91 PNSANQA

-117 ANNSLPTDK
+117 ANGTLPTSEYDK
-126 YNEINTISQSLQ
+126 INAISQLLQ
-138 NTLENKNTANNNIT
+138 NTLENKNNELT
-152 IENDYEQLLTQASTI
+152 IGNDYDQLLTQASTI
-167 ISTLQSQCPGIDGGN
+167 INTLQSQCPGIDGGN

-187 INASGNACNI
+187 INASGNACAI
-197 FGSTFSAINS
+197 FGNTFSAITS
-207 MINSAK
+207 MIDSAK
-213 KAAEQ
+213 KAAKK
-218 ARRTAPEGPNQQ
+218 ARRDNPEGPNQP
-230 SAFNSMINSAKKAAE
+230 SAFN
-245 QARRT
+245 
-250 APEGP
+250 
-255 NQQSAFTDAD
+255 DAD
-265 FTKNLNQVSSVI
+265 FNKNLNQVSSVI

-300 DSKGFHSL
+300 GSKGLQSL
-308 VSRSSYSYSLNE
+308 VSRSSYSYSLNK
-320 TKYSEFQTTT
+320 TKYSQFQTTT

-433 GTTWLNNQSANLKIT
+433 GTTWLNSQLVNLKTTTSIY
-448 NSAYSAKINNTNF
+448 NAKINNTNF

-477 VELGV
+477 IELGV

-498 LAFRRLYSVYF
+498 LAYRRLYSVYF
-509 NYVLA
+509 NYILA

>member
-12 SSLLAEDDGVF
+12 SSLLAENDGVF

-31 EAAQMVKNTGE
+31 EAVQQVKNTGE

-68 STNSST
+68 NTDSST
-74 AQAVDNLKESAS
+74 AQAIDNLKESAN

-91 PNTANQA
+91 PNSANQA

-106 VAMWQVIASNL
+106 VGMWQVIASNL
-117 ANNSLPTDK
+117 ASGTLSASEYDK
-126 YNEINTISQSLQ
+126 INAISQLLQ
-138 NTLENKNTANNNIT
+138 NTLENKNDNLT
-152 IENDYEQLLTQASTI
+152 IGNDYEHLLGQARTI
-167 ISTLQSQCPGIDGGN
+167 ITTLQSQCPGIDGGN

-197 FGSTFSAINS
+197 FGNTFSAINS
-207 MINSAK
+207 MIDSAK
-213 KAAEQ
+213 KAAEES
-218 ARRTAPEGPNQQ
+218 RRTDPENPNQ
-230 SAFNSMINSAKKAAE
+230 
-245 QARRT
+245 
-250 APEGP
+250 P
-255 NQQSAFTDAD
+255 NTFTNAD

-277 NDTISYLKGDNL
+277 NDTISYLKGENL
-289 ATIYNTLQKTP
+289 ETIYNTLQKTP
-300 DSKGFHSL
+300 DSKGFQSL
-308 VSRSSYSYSLNE
+308 VSRSSYSYSINE
-320 TKYSEFQTTT
+320 TQYSEFQTTT
-330 KEFGHNPFRSVGLI
+330 KEFGLNPFRSVGLI

-367 KNKFFGIRYYAFFD
+367 QNKFFGIRYYAFFD

-387 KSNFFNSASN
+387 KSNLFNSASN

-419 RKVSFGIFGGIALA
+419 RKISFGIFGGIALA
-433 GTTWLNNQSANLKIT
+433 GTTWLNSQFVNLKTTTSIY
-448 NSAYSAKINNTNF
+448 NAKINNTNF
-461 QFLFNT
+461 QFLFNA

>member
-68 STNSST
+68 STDSST
-74 AQAVDNLKESAS
+74 AQAIDNLKESAN

-117 ANNSLPTDK
+117 ANGTLPTNK

-152 IENDYEQLLTQASTI
+152 IGNDYDQLLTQASTI
-167 ISTLQSQCPGIDGGN
+167 INTLQSQCPGIDGGN

-197 FGSTFSAINS
+197 FGNTFSAITS
-207 MINSAK
+207 MIDSAK

-218 ARRTAPEGPNQQ
+218 FRRTDPSQGTNRPN
-230 SAFNSMINSAKKAAE
+230 
-245 QARRT
+245 T
-250 APEGP
+250 
-255 NQQSAFTDAD
+255 FTDAD
-265 FTKNLNQVSSVI
+265 FNKNLNQVSSVI
-277 NDTISYLKGDNL
+277 NDTISYLKGENL

-300 DSKGFHSL
+300 GSKGFQSL

-320 TKYSEFQTTT
+320 TQYSEFQTTT

-404 SDLLLNFINGGSDKN
+404 SDLLLNFINGGSNRN
-419 RKVSFGIFGGIALA
+419 RKISFGIFGGIALA
-433 GTTWLNNQSANLKIT
+433 GTTWLNSQFVNLKTTTSIY
-448 NSAYSAKINNTNF
+448 NAKINNTNF

>member
-7 LSLMA
+7 LPLMV
-12 SSLLAEDDGVF
+12 SSLLAENDGVF

-31 EAAQMVKNTGE
+31 EAVQQVKNTGE

-68 STNSST
+68 NTDSST
-74 AQAVDNLKESAS
+74 TQAINNLKESAS

-91 PNTANQA
+91 PNSANQA

-106 VAMWQVIASNL
+106 VGMWQVIASNL
-117 ANNSLPTDK
+117 ASGTLPTNEYDK
-126 YNEINTISQSLQ
+126 INATSQLLQ
-138 NTLENKNTANNNIT
+138 NTLENKNNDLT
-152 IENDYEQLLTQASTI
+152 IGNDYDQLLTQAGTI
-167 ISTLQSQCPGIDGGN
+167 INTLQSQCPGIDGGN

-187 INASGNACNI
+187 INASGNACTI
-197 FGSTFSAINS
+197 FGSTFSAITS
-207 MINSAK
+207 MIDSAK

-218 ARRTAPEGPNQQ
+218 ARRTAPEDPNQ
-230 SAFNSMINSAKKAAE
+230 
-245 QARRT
+245 
-250 APEGP
+250 P
-255 NQQSAFTDAD
+255 NAFTNAD
-265 FTKNLNQVSSVI
+265 FNKNLNQVSSVI

-320 TKYSEFQTTT
+320 TQYSQFQTTT

-344 NSQSNNGAMN
+344 NSQINNGAMN

-448 NSAYSAKINNTNF
+448 TSAYSAKINNTNF

-477 VELGV
+477 IELGV

-498 LAFRRLYSVYF
+498 LAYRRLYSVYL

>member
-12 SSLLAEDDGVF
+12 SSLLAENDGVF

-31 EAAQMVKNTGE
+31 EAVQQVKNTGE

-68 STNSST
+68 NTDSST
-74 AQAVDNLKESAS
+74 AQAIDNLKESAS

-91 PNTANQA
+91 PNSANQA

-106 VAMWQVIASNL
+106 VGMWQVIASNL
-117 ANNSLPTDK
+117 ASGTLPTNEYDK
-126 YNEINTISQSLQ
+126 INAISQLLQ
-138 NTLENKNTANNNIT
+138 NTLNKNNELT
-152 IENDYEQLLTQASTI
+152 IGNDYDQLLTQASTI
-167 ISTLQSQCPGIDGGN
+167 INTLQSQCPGIDGGN

-187 INASGNACNI
+187 INASGNACAI
-197 FGSTFSAINS
+197 FGNTFNAITS
-207 MINSAK
+207 MIDSAK

-218 ARRTAPEGPNQQ
+218 ARRTAPEGPNQP
-230 SAFNSMINSAKKAAE
+230 STFTNPDFN
-245 QARRT
+245 
-250 APEGP
+250 
-255 NQQSAFTDAD
+255 
-265 FTKNLNQVSSVI
+265 KNLNQVSSVI

-300 DSKGFHSL
+300 DSKGFQSL
-308 VSRSSYSYSLNE
+308 VSRSSYSYSLNQ
-320 TKYSEFQTTT
+320 TQYSEFQTTT

-433 GTTWLNNQSANLKIT
+433 GTTWLNSQLVNLKTTTSIY
-448 NSAYSAKINNTNF
+448 NAKINNTNF

-498 LAFRRLYSVYF
+498 LAYRRLYSVYF

>member
-7 LSLMA
+7 LPLMA
-12 SSLLAEDDGVF
+12 SSLLAENDGVF

-31 EAAQMVKNTGE
+31 EAVQQVKNTGE

-68 STNSST
+68 NTDSST
-74 AQAVDNLKESAS
+74 TQAIDNLKESAS

-91 PNTANQA
+91 PNSANQA

-106 VAMWQVIASNL
+106 VAMWQVVASNL

-126 YNEINTISQSLQ
+126 YNEINAISQLLQ
-138 NTLENKNTANNNIT
+138 NTLEKNNDLK
-152 IENDYEQLLTQASTI
+152 IENDYDQLLTQASTI
-167 ISTLQSQCPGIDGGN
+167 ITTLQSQCPGIDGGN

-187 INASGNACNI
+187 INASGNACTI
-197 FGSTFSAINS
+197 FGNTFNAINS
-207 MINSAK
+207 MISSAK
-213 KAAEQ
+213 KAAAD
-218 ARRTAPEGPNQQ
+218 ARRTAPESPSQP
-230 SAFNSMINSAKKAAE
+230 SAFNN
-245 QARRT
+245 
-250 APEGP
+250 
-255 NQQSAFTDAD
+255 AD
-265 FTKNLNQVSSVI
+265 FNKNLNQVSSVI

-300 DSKGFHSL
+300 DSKGFQSL

-320 TKYSEFQTTT
+320 TQYSQFQTTT

-344 NSQSNNGAMN
+344 NSQINNGAMN

-433 GTTWLNNQSANLKIT
+433 GTTWLNSQLVNLKTTTSIY
-448 NSAYSAKINNTNF
+448 NAKINNTNF

-498 LAFRRLYSVYF
+498 LAYRRLYSVYF

>member
-68 STNSST
+68 NTDSST
-74 AQAVDNLKESAS
+74 AQAIDNLKESAN

-91 PNTANQA
+91 PNSANQA

-106 VAMWQVIASNL
+106 VSMWQVIASNL
-117 ANNSLPTDK
+117 ANNSLSTSEYDK
-126 YNEINTISQSLQ
+126 INTISQSLQ
-138 NTLENKNTANNNIT
+138 NTLENKNNELT
-152 IENDYEQLLTQASTI
+152 IGNDYNYLLGQASTI
-167 ISTLQSQCPGIDGGN
+167 INTLQSQCPSVDGGN

-197 FGSTFSAINS
+197 FGNTFNAITS
-207 MINSAK
+207 MIDSAK
-213 KAAEQ
+213 KAAAQ
-218 ARRTAPEGPNQQ
+218 SRRTDPNQ
-230 SAFNSMINSAKKAAE
+230 
-245 QARRT
+245 
-250 APEGP
+250 P
-255 NQQSAFTDAD
+255 NQPNTFTDAD
-265 FTKNLNQVSSVI
+265 FNKNLNQVSSVI
-277 NDTISYLKGDNL
+277 NDTISYLKGENL

-300 DSKGFHSL
+300 GSKGFQSL

-320 TKYSEFQTTT
+320 TQYSEFQTTT
-330 KEFGHNPFRSVGLI
+330 KEFGNNPFRSVGLI
-344 NSQSNNGAMN
+344 NSQSNNGVMN

-419 RKVSFGIFGGIALA
+419 RKISFGIFGGIALA
-433 GTTWLNNQSANLKIT
+433 GTTWLNSQFVNLKTTTSIY
-448 NSAYSAKINNTNF
+448 NAKINNTNF

>member
-7 LSLMA
+7 LSLMV
-12 SSLLAEDDGVF
+12 SSLLAENDGVF

-31 EAAQMVKNTGE
+31 EAVQQVKNTGE

-68 STNSST
+68 NTDSST
-74 AQAVDNLKESAS
+74 AQAIDNLKESAN

-91 PNTANQA
+91 PNSANQA

-106 VAMWQVIASNL
+106 VGMWQVIASNL
-117 ANNSLPTDK
+117 ASGTLPTSE
-126 YNEINTISQSLQ
+126 YNQINAISQLLQ
-138 NTLENKNTANNNIT
+138 NTLENKNTANNNTT
-152 IENDYEQLLTQASTI
+152 IENDYDQLLTQASTI
-167 ISTLQSQCPGIDGGN
+167 INTLQSQCPGIDGGN

-197 FGSTFSAINS
+197 FGSTFSAITS
-207 MINSAK
+207 MIDSAK

-218 ARRTAPEGPNQQ
+218 ARRTSPESLSQP
-230 SAFNSMINSAKKAAE
+230 
-245 QARRT
+245 
-250 APEGP
+250 
-255 NQQSAFTDAD
+255 SAFTNAD
-265 FTKNLNQVSSVI
+265 FNKNLNQVSSVI

-300 DSKGFHSL
+300 GSKGFQSL

-320 TKYSEFQTTT
+320 TQYSEFQTTT

-419 RKVSFGIFGGIALA
+419 RKISFGIFGGIALA

-448 NSAYSAKINNTNF
+448 NSAYSTKINNTNF

-509 NYVLA
+509 NYILA

>member
-7 LSLMA
+7 LSLMV

-31 EAAQMVKNTGE
+31 EAVQQVKNTGE

-68 STNSST
+68 NTDSST
-74 AQAVDNLKESAS
+74 AQAINNLKESAN

-106 VAMWQVIASNL
+106 VGMWQVIASNL
-117 ANNSLPTDK
+117 ANNSLPTSE
-126 YNEINTISQSLQ
+126 YNKINAISQLLQ
-138 NTLENKNTANNNIT
+138 DTLENKNNELT
-152 IENDYEQLLTQASTI
+152 IGNDYEHLLTQASTI
-167 ISTLQSQCPGIDGGN
+167 ISTLQNQCPGIDGGN

-197 FGSTFSAINS
+197 FGNTFSAITS
-207 MINSAK
+207 MIDSAK
-213 KAAEQ
+213 KAAAES
-218 ARRTAPEGPNQQ
+218 RRTNDPSQGINQR
-230 SAFNSMINSAKKAAE
+230 SAFNN
-245 QARRT
+245 
-250 APEGP
+250 
-255 NQQSAFTDAD
+255 AD
-265 FTKNLNQVSSVI
+265 FNKNLNQVSSVI
-277 NDTISYLKGDNL
+277 NDTISYLKGENL
-289 ATIYNTLQKTP
+289 ETIYNTLQKTP
-300 DSKGFHSL
+300 GSKGFQGL

-330 KEFGHNPFRSVGLI
+330 KEFGNNPFRSVGLI

-404 SDLLLNFINGGSDKN
+404 SDLLLNFINGGSNQN

-433 GTTWLNNQSANLKIT
+433 GTTWLNSQFVNLKTTTSIY
-448 NSAYSAKINNTNF
+448 NAKINNTNF

-498 LAFRRLYSVYF
+498 LAYRRLYSVYF